1 MKMHCSWI
9 VTLALAVAPAAAQ
22 PDAPPRFGQLAEV
35 KFAAG
40 TQMLVADTERQ
51 LGEVVKWAKENPEG
65 TLVIEG
71 YADRRGSA
79 RASLDVS
86 TKRADTIVARLVALD
101 VPREQMVVAG
111 FGASTMGR
119 RVVVWSTRGSYESI
133 EKRLRAR
140 GAKTVQTSQAM
151 ASVTAP
157 AVRVAASERF
167 RGALRTATR

>member
-9 VTLALAVAPAAAQ
+9 VALALAVAPAAAQ
-22 PDAPPRFGQLAEV
+22 PDTQQPRFGQLAEV

-51 LGEVVKWAKENPEG
+51 LGEVVNWAKENPEG

-79 RASLDVS
+79 KASLEVS
-86 TKRADTIVARLVALD
+86 TKRADAVVARLVALD
-101 VPREQMVVAG
+101 IPREQMVVAG

-133 EKRLRAR
+133 EKRLRSR
-140 GAKTVQTSQAM
+140 GAKTVQTSQVMASAM
-151 ASVTAP
+151 AP
-157 AVRVAASERF
+157 AIRIAS
-167 RGALRTATR
+167 RTR